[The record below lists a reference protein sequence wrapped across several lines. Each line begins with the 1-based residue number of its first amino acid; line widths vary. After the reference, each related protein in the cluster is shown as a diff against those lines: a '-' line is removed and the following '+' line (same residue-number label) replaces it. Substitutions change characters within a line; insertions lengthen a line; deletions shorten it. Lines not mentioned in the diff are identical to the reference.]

1 MPDPDLQRSRY
12 ESLTRSVRRL
22 IDVTIRSDADLEAV
36 ARANR
41 LVDEAVAELSTQL
54 NPGSFGVR
62 TSPDGDNLAWGN
74 VVMGLRNA
82 IAPPVEVITDPT
94 GRAHADV
101 VLGAAYEGPPGL
113 VHGGVCALLLDHVLS
128 AVAHRPD
135 QPAVTGTLSVRFLRP
150 TRLGGLRVE
159 AWTDRH
165 DGAKT
170 FAQGHIVDPDGTPT
184 VVAEAV
190 FIRPRTAG

>member
-1 MPDPDLQRSRY
+1 MADADLERSRY

-22 IDVTIRSDADLEAV
+22 IDVTIRSEADLEAV

-41 LVDEAVAELSTQL
+41 LVDEAANLLGSRL
-54 NPGSFGVR
+54 NPGSFGMR
-62 TSPDGDNLAWGN
+62 KSADGRDMTWGN

-82 IAPPVEVITDPT
+82 IAPPVEVVSGPA
-94 GRAHADV
+94 GRAHAEV
-101 VLGAAYEGPPGL
+101 MLGAAYEGPSGL

-170 FAQGHIVDPDGTPT
+170 FAQGHIVDSDGVPT
-184 VVAEAV
+184 VAAEAV
-190 FIRPRTAG
+190 FIRPRTVG